1 MQPVINRKRNS
12 RPPKPTKQQRIP
24 HIISTATPDQSH
36 IHLHTAKKIHIS
48 LLQRLDR
55 RSEHAPRYL
64 VVIRI
69 LHIQDHIIL
78 FKVHGAAGD
87 RAVLVC
93 GKMLVDAGAGIVE
106 DMQRVGVVLVVFDLV
121 FVRDFGVSGSA
132 GGGNNQRK
140 WGGFGSE
147 LCVADGHYGAAGDW
161 RRRGGGEDI
170 RL

>member
-55 RSEHAPRYL
+55 RSEHAPRHL

-106 DMQRVGVVLVVFDLV
+106 DLQRVGVVLVVFDLV

-140 WGGFGSE
+140 WGCFGSG

-161 RRRGGGEDI
+161 RRCGGGEDI